1 MSSKDFIQ
9 WLKGF
14 TQGVHHYSLSPKQWD
29 ELKNELSKVD
39 DNTTIPYV
47 STPGWVTNTTND
59 G

>member
-1 MSSKDFIQ
+1 MSEKDFIQ

-29 ELKNELSKVD
+29 YLKEKLKQVKTNSSD
-39 DNTTIPYV
+39 YTI
-47 STPGWVTNTTND
+47 SDRWTTNI